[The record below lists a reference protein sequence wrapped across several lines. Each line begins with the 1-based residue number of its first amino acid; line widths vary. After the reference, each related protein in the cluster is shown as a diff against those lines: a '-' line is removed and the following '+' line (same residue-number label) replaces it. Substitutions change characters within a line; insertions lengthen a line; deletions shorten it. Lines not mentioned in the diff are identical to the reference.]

1 MKRKIFCRKMIIEDL
16 ADVQTVTNVNNDI
29 DLSVNSMNN
38 TDSSANSLNS
48 HIQNIAECIWEHSMI
63 KNKLHYTELF
73 SDGYMSYI
81 SIKDTYDQNF
91 TVENKRMSWKCTENG
106 RLPSLELED

>member
-1 MKRKIFCRKMIIEDL
+1 
-16 ADVQTVTNVNNDI
+16 
-29 DLSVNSMNN
+29 
-38 TDSSANSLNS
+38 
-48 HIQNIAECIWEHSMI
+48 MI

-73 SDGYMSYI
+73 IDGYMSYI